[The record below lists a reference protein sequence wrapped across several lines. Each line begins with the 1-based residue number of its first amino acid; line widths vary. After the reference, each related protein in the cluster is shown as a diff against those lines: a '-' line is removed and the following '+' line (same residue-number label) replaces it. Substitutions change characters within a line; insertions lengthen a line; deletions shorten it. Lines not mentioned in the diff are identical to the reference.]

1 MYFIFLRVLS
11 KKICWKWVIWF
22 IKSIGEFMLSFLLL
36 KLPDSKQVNET
47 SFSLTN
53 NALSML
59 FFVQKKIN
67 SDQHVIHP
75 FIIII
80 IIIIILLLLLL
91 LKYNR
96 VSELLIFILL
106 HSLLLKRK
114 TLWSKWVDMA
124 EAHMT
129 GPLKTASTGHV
140 ANWFL
145 LFFCSLLFFFCSYF
159 FFNFILQYRVFI

>member
-1 MYFIFLRVLS
+1 VYFIFLCVLS

-22 IKSIGEFMLSFLLL
+22 IKSIGEFMPSFLLL
-36 KLPDSKQVNET
+36 KLSDTKQVNET

-59 FFVQKKIN
+59 FFVQKKKQW
-67 SDQHVIHP
+67 STCHPPSYYYYYYYYYYFVIVVVEIQSSQWT
-75 FIIII
+75 FDF
-80 IIIIILLLLLL
+80 
-91 LKYNR
+91 Y
-96 VSELLIFILL
+96 SSTC

-129 GPLKTASTGHV
+129 GPLKTTSTCHV
-140 ANWFL
+140 GSHQLISLVFL
-145 LFFCSLLFFFCSYF
+145 LLFFFSISSF
-159 FFNFILQYRVFI
+159 NKGFLFNFF

>member
-22 IKSIGEFMLSFLLL
+22 IKSIGEFMPSFLLL
-36 KLPDSKQVNET
+36 KLSDTKQVNET

-59 FFVQKKIN
+59 FFVQKKN
-67 SDQHVIHP
+67 KQRSTCHP
-75 FIIII
+75 PFYYYYYFIVVVVVEIQSS
-80 IIIIILLLLLL
+80 
-91 LKYNR
+91 KWTFDFY
-96 VSELLIFILL
+96 SSTY

-114 TLWSKWVDMA
+114 TLCPNEWTWLRP
-124 EAHMT
+124 T
-129 GPLKTASTGHV
+129 WLGHSRLHQQ
-140 ANWFL
+140 ATWARTNWFL
-145 LFFCSLLFFFCSYF
+145 WFFCSLLLFFCSYF